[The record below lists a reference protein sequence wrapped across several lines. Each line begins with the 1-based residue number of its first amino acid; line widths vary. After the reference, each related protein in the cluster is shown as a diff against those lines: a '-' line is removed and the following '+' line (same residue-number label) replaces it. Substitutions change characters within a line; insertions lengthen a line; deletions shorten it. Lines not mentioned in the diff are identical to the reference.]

1 MAERKTF
8 RLEVISPERIFYTGD
23 AEMVELTTTEG
34 DIGIYADHIPL
45 TTIVAPGVMTITE
58 PGGVLKEAAVLEGF
72 MEITPDKVTILAQSC
87 EWPEEIDINRAAEAK
102 ARAERRLKSADE
114 NINNIAFRGIS
125 FYFLLFGEEE
135 AGESAHETQSFSTQL
150 RKPKNSLWKPLRNYG
165 KIVNNRVVA
174 ITYEG
179 ESLLWLLR

>member
-114 NINNIAFRGIS
+114 IIHVAEAAFDGDRRDGKVCS
-125 FYFLLFGEEE
+125 EKERLRMCNAAQKQVLFGAV
-135 AGESAHETQSFSTQL
+135 AGQL
-150 RKPKNSLWKPLRNYG
+150 P
-165 KIVNNRVVA
+165 
-174 ITYEG
+174 EG
-179 ESLLWLLR
+179 V